1 MTLTISH
8 TAADGTLIDGTSRGD
23 GSGDVLAAHGW
34 RWFRSIGFWGIRSSR
49 DRAPKVRLI
58 ELTAEAL
65 RASGFDVEIDI
76 DSTAR
81 PTAEVEADRIDRQVA
96 RVEALE
102 LKAGRRSEQ
111 AESAWEAEQRAA
123 AQLPPGGEPIK
134 IGHHSEG
141 RHRRALEKVHQRLGQ
156 AVSAEG
162 DAKEARRRA
171 EAAAVTTAAR
181 YSPVTVKNRIDKM
194 HAEQRADQRELD
206 GHERTLFVVRGV
218 KQIEKFPPAEGTYRQ
233 SLITRIA
240 ERAEQITYWEEIRA
254 QQIASGQANNFGPDT
269 IAKGD
274 LVRCSGV
281 WYPVVRVNKKSVT
294 VPARIGGDW
303 TDTIPY
309 HKLAGHRQ
317 AKEAETSSASSSSIK
332 EVRS

>member
-1 MTLTISH
+1 M
-8 TAADGTLIDGTSRGD
+8 
-23 GSGDVLAAHGW
+23 AAHGW

-65 RASGFDVEIDI
+65 RASGFDVETDI
-76 DSTAR
+76 DATAR
-81 PTAEVEADRIDRQVA
+81 PTVEVEVEVEVEADRIDRQA
-96 RVEALE
+96 DRVEALE
-102 LKAGRRSEQ
+102 LNAGRRSEQ
-111 AESAWEAEQRAA
+111 
-123 AQLPPGGEPIK
+123 
-134 IGHHSEG
+134 
-141 RHRRALEKVHQRLGQ
+141 
-156 AVSAEG
+156 
-162 DAKEARRRA
+162 A

-194 HAEQRADQRELD
+194 HAAQRANQRELD

-233 SLITRIA
+233 ALITRIA
-240 ERAEQITYWEEIRA
+240 ERSDQITYWEGIRA

-269 IAKGD
+269 IVKGD

-303 TDTIPY
+303 TDTSPY

-317 AKEAETSSASSSSIK
+317 AKETETASASSSSIK

>member
-81 PTAEVEADRIDRQVA
+81 PTAEVEADRIDRQAA

-111 AESAWEAEQRAA
+111 AESAWEAEQRAD
-123 AQLPPGGEPIK
+123 
-134 IGHHSEG
+134 H
-141 RHRRALEKVHQRLGQ
+141 
-156 AVSAEG
+156 
-162 DAKEARRRA
+162 
-171 EAAAVTTAAR
+171 
-181 YSPVTVKNRIDKM
+181 
-194 HAEQRADQRELD
+194 RELD

-218 KQIEKFPPAEGTYRQ
+218 KQIEKFPPDEGTYRQ

-317 AKEAETSSASSSSIK
+317 AKEAETASASSSSIK